1 MRRNI
6 LFIAILL
13 CGQTAFGQNSV
24 YGKYIGTVKLFD
36 SLRITFQLSL
46 RQDGSYTMKSS
57 RKDSSITESGKW
69 RLKSDKIKLK
79 PESSKAEKQ
88 YALQRTFVL
97 NIEGNSLIWKPNYN
111 KRKFEKEM
119 NKAVGENVTLADK
132 SKPLILYKN
141 N

>member
-1 MRRNI
+1 
-6 LFIAILL
+6 
-13 CGQTAFGQNSV
+13 
-24 YGKYIGTVKLFD
+24 
-36 SLRITFQLSL
+36 
-46 RQDGSYTMKSS
+46 MKSS